1 MMTMQR
7 RRQHGSSGELDVFGA
22 TSYFAAGLPAD
33 YCRPSG
39 PADRRL
45 MIQFHA
51 ANNQVTA
58 DDTRMMEDEQQLG
71 LHGDE
76 GQTQLGLGVVKPSGN
91 SKLAALLRIFMA
103 SPSQRASRSFRKEPP
118 PPPSPRTDNKLPAAA
133 AAAGDE
139 PANKA
144 SSSSSSSRE
153 LQVVIDLGVAT
164 GDRRLQGV
172 RVVRPGSGDGERWVV
187 RCGSWEDAES
197 GGGDPKD
204 EVEEGEGGNKP
215 AAGGWESDSSSDL
228 FDLDIE

>member
-1 MMTMQR
+1 MMMQRR

-22 TSYFAAGLPAD
+22 TSYFAGLPD
-33 YCRPSG
+33 YCPPSG
-39 PADRRL
+39 PAADRQL

-51 ANNQVTA
+51 ANNNQVT
-58 DDTRMMEDEQQLG
+58 DGTRTMEDEQLGG

-76 GQTQLGLGVVKPSGN
+76 GHTQLGVAKPSEGN
-91 SKLAALLRIFMA
+91 SKLAALLRVFMA
-103 SPSQRASRSFRKEPP
+103 SPSQRARSSIRKEPP
-118 PPPSPRTDNKLPAAA
+118 RTDDTLPA

-139 PANKA
+139 PAKV
-144 SSSSSSSRE
+144 SSSSSSSPSSRE

-172 RVVRPGSGDGERWVV
+172 KVVRGGGDGERWVV
-187 RCGSWEDAES
+187 RCGAWEDAES